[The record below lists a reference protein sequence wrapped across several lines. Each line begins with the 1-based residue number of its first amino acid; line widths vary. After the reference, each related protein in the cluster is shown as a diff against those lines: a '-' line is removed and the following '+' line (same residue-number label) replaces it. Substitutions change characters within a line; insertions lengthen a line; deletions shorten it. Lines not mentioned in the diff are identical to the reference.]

1 MNVRHLESGKKG
13 GVWHHYGS
21 SGERGVPS
29 KLMKSPPNRPYK
41 PLNRSQT
48 LFRELASAPQEDNR
62 PFFLTCP
69 LRKDDQNMLIV
80 KVGIQTIWCSRHW
93 EPQAQSGKH
102 QVHQVL
108 QRLRT
113 LARPDYM
120 TAL

>member
-1 MNVRHLESGKKG
+1 MN
-13 GVWHHYGS
+13 
-21 SGERGVPS
+21 
-29 KLMKSPPNRPYK
+29 SPPNRPYK
-41 PLNRSQT
+41 PLNQSQT

-69 LRKDDQNMLIV
+69 LCKDDQNMLIV

-120 TAL
+120 TTL